1 MKFDPQEHY
10 RRSIRLKG
18 YDYSQAGAYFVT
30 IVTWQRECLFGEIT
44 DGEMMLNEIGE
55 IVREEW
61 ERTAAVRLNVE
72 LGEYVIMPNH
82 VHGILVFVDDDVGA
96 TRRVAPTS
104 STLQSGSLGAI
115 MAQFK
120 SIVTK
125 RINGLQNVSGRPI
138 WQRNYY
144 EHIIRNERDMD
155 RIARYIESN
164 PLRWTDDDEN
174 PNRVV
179 P

>member
-1 MKFDPQEHY
+1 
-10 RRSIRLKG
+10 
-18 YDYSQAGAYFVT
+18 
-30 IVTWQRECLFGEIT
+30 
-44 DGEMMLNEIGE
+44 
-55 IVREEW
+55 
-61 ERTAAVRLNVE
+61 
-72 LGEYVIMPNH
+72 
-82 VHGILVFVDDDVGA
+82 
-96 TRRVAPTS
+96 
-104 STLQSGSLGAI
+104 

-125 RINGLQNVSGRPI
+125 RINRLQNVSGRPV

-164 PLRWTDDDEN
+164 PLRWMDDGEN

-179 P
+179 PSSS